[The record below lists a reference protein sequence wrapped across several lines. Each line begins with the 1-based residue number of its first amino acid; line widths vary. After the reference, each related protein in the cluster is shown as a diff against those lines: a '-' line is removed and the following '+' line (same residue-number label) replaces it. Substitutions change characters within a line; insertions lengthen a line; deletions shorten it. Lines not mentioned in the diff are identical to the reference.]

1 MTDTAAPQP
10 ATVVDAA
17 AYQRAEAAAGSHSS
31 LLNKLR
37 AAVLGANDGIVSIAG
52 MVMGVAGATTDS
64 LAILIA
70 GIAGLTAG
78 ALSMAVGEYVSVSAQ
93 RDSERALIAKEVWEL
108 ENMPDAELAELA
120 GLYEAKGLTPE
131 LALEVATQLHAHD
144 ALAAHAE
151 TELGIDP
158 EELVNPWAAAWASMA
173 AFTVGALVPLLA
185 MVLSPATLRV
195 PATAVAVVLA
205 LSLTGYFS
213 AKVGRAKPTKAIV
226 RVILGG
232 LLAMGITYGIG
243 ALVGTQIG

>member
-1 MTDTAAPQP
+1 
-10 ATVVDAA
+10 
-17 AYQRAEAAAGSHSS
+17 
-31 LLNKLR
+31 
-37 AAVLGANDGIVSIAG
+37 
-52 MVMGVAGATTDS
+52 
-64 LAILIA
+64 
-70 GIAGLTAG
+70 
-78 ALSMAVGEYVSVSAQ
+78 MAVGEYVSVSAQ

-213 AKVGRAKPTKAIV
+213 AKVGKAKPAKAIV